1 MDEPYRPLALRVMA
15 EHDGDGLW
23 DTDREHRGPADLDDL
38 GLSAELAVRLRSWNG
53 QYQRTALT
61 DFEFPS
67 PEAERRW
74 VADGLRLAYELQ
86 NELPD
91 IDVSY
96 AHDDDHRPMR
106 ERRGP

>member
-1 MDEPYRPLALRVMA
+1 MA
-15 EHDGDGLW
+15 EHSGDAGVW
-23 DTDREHRGPADLDDL
+23 HSEPGHFGPVDVDDL
-38 GLSAELAVRLRSWNG
+38 GVSAELAHRLRAWNG

-67 PEAERRW
+67 REEEQCWIRE
-74 VADGLRLAYELQ
+74 GLGLAYELQ

-91 IDVSY
+91 IAISY
-96 AHDDDHRPMR
+96 AHDDDSRPVR